1 MKRDLLTTLWT
12 SATMAVALLLSMTIT
27 PVLAAPTTLT
37 VWHAY
42 RGQEKAAF
50 EKVIAAYNK
59 RVASRGI
66 KVTTLAVPYD
76 AYADKITAAVPR
88 GKGPDVFIFAQ
99 DRLGGWIEGGETV
112 EPIDFYLDDKTR
124 NEFLPNMLSA
134 MTYRGTVYGLPLNYK
149 CITLIYNKK
158 LVSAPPK
165 TSGELVKLAQSLT
178 NAAVG
183 KFGLAYAYNDYYY
196 HAALQNAF
204 GGRAFDPGPKP
215 VLNAPEN
222 IAAMQLLLTWINKDG
237 ILPAEP
243 SSALVTSLFNQGKAA
258 MVFSGPWFLGEIA
271 PGINYGLAMLP
282 TIDEAGGQPMRPW
295 LTIEGVYVSAH
306 SKHKEAGYDL
316 AKYLV
321 SEEAGL
327 VLTVEGRQLHTNKAV
342 YTHKEVADDPVLAAF
357 RQQLNTAIPMPNF
370 AEMTVMWSPAT
381 TAMNT
386 IIRRAATP
394 KEALDAAQRAVVKD
408 IAALRKGR

>member
-1 MKRDLLTTLWT
+1 MKSNLLKLSWT
-12 SATMAVALLLSMTIT
+12 SASLWAVVLLGAFFTQA
-27 PVLAAPTTLT
+27 LAAATTLT

-42 RGQEKAAF
+42 RGKEKAAF
-50 EKVIAAYNK
+50 EKVVANYNK
-59 RVASRGI
+59 LAASRGVE
-66 KVTTLAVPYD
+66 VTTLAVPYD

-99 DRLGGWIEGGETV
+99 DRLGGWIEGGATV
-112 EPIDFYLDDKTR
+112 EPIDFYLDDRTR
-124 NEFLPNMLSA
+124 NQFLPSMLSA
-134 MTYRGTVYGLPLNYK
+134 MTYRDTVYGLPLNYK
-149 CITLIYNKK
+149 SITLIYNKK
-158 LVSAPPK
+158 LVTTPPK
-165 TSGELVKLAQSLT
+165 TSGELVKLAKNLT

-196 HAALQNAF
+196 HASLQNAF

-215 VLNAPEN
+215 TLNVPEN
-222 IAAMQLLLTWINKDG
+222 VAAMQLLLKWMNKDA

-243 SSALVTSLFNQGKAA
+243 SSALITSLFNQGKAA
-258 MVFSGPWFLGEIA
+258 MVFSGPWFLGEIEA
-271 PGINYGLAMLP
+271 GIDYGLALLP
-282 TIDEAGGQPMRPW
+282 TIDEAGGKPMRPW
-295 LTIEGVYVSAH
+295 LTIEGVYVSVS

-357 RQQLNTAIPMPNF
+357 RRQLDEAIPMPNF

-386 IIRRAATP
+386 IVRGAATP
-394 KEALDAAQRAVVKD
+394 KVALDKAQQTVEKD

>member
-1 MKRDLLTTLWT
+1 MRSKLLGAALALIAGAWT
-12 SATMAVALLLSMTIT
+12 FQAC
-27 PVLAAPTTLT
+27 AAATTLT

-42 RGQEKAAF
+42 RGKEKEAF
-50 EKVIAAYNK
+50 EKVVANYNRTAVK
-59 RVASRGI
+59 KGVE
-66 KVTTLAVPYD
+66 VTTLAVPYD

-99 DRLGGWIEGGETV
+99 DRLGGWVEGGNTV
-112 EPIDFYLDDKTR
+112 EPISFFLDDETR
-124 NEFLPNMLSA
+124 EQFLPAMLDA
-134 MTYRGTVYGLPLNYK
+134 MTYRDTVYGLPLNYK
-149 CITLIYNKK
+149 SITLIYNKK
-158 LVSAPPK
+158 LVKTPPA
-165 TSGELVKLAQSLT
+165 TSGELVKLAKSLT
-178 NAAVG
+178 DAAVG

-215 VLNAPEN
+215 TLNAPEN
-222 IAAMQLLLTWINKDG
+222 ISAMNLLLRWIGKDK

-243 SSALVTSLFNQGKAA
+243 SSALVTSLFNDGKAA

-271 PGINYGLAMLP
+271 PGVDYGLAPLP
-282 TIDEAGGQPMRPW
+282 TIDEAEGRAMRPW
-295 LTIEGVYVSAH
+295 LTIEGVYVAQS
-306 SKHKEAGYDL
+306 SKHKEAAYEF
-316 AKYLV
+316 AQYLV

-342 YTHKEVADDPVLAAF
+342 YANKAVADDPVLAAF
-357 RQQLNTAIPMPNF
+357 RRQLDSATPMPNF

-386 IIRRAATP
+386 IVRGAATP
-394 KEALDAAQRAVVKD
+394 KVALDKAQASVEKD
-408 IAALRKGR
+408 IAALRKSR

>member
-1 MKRDLLTTLWT
+1 MKQNLLKTILAGAKVW
-12 SATMAVALLLSMTIT
+12 VLLILGAW
-27 PVLAAPTTLT
+27 VLEVQAAATTLT

-42 RGQEKAAF
+42 RGKEKAAF
-50 EKVIAAYNK
+50 EKVIANYNK
-59 RVASRGI
+59 QAASKGVE
-66 KVTTLAVPYD
+66 VTTLAVPYD

-99 DRLGGWIEGGETV
+99 DRLGGWVEGGTTV
-112 EPIDFYLDDKTR
+112 EPIDFFLDDKTR
-124 NEFLPNMLSA
+124 NQFLPSMLSA

-149 CITLIYNKK
+149 SITLIYNKK
-158 LVSAPPK
+158 LVQTPPR
-165 TSGELVKLAQSLT
+165 TSGELVKLAKQLT
-178 NAAVG
+178 DPAIG
-183 KFGLAYAYNDYYY
+183 KFGLAYAYNDFYY
-196 HAALQNAF
+196 HAALMNAF

-215 VLNAPEN
+215 ALNAPEN
-222 IAAMQLLLTWINKDG
+222 ITAMNLLLRWIRKDG

-243 SSALVTSLFNQGKAA
+243 STALITSLFNDGKAA

-271 PGINYGLAMLP
+271 PGVDYGLALLP
-282 TIDEAGGQPMRPW
+282 SIDEAGGKPMRPW
-295 LTIEGVYVSAH
+295 LTIEGVYVSAG
-306 SKHKEAGYDL
+306 SRHKEAAYDL

-327 VLTVEGRQLHTNKAV
+327 ILAVEGLQLHTNKAV
-342 YTHKEVADDPVLAAF
+342 YAHKAVANNPQLAAF
-357 RQQLNTAIPMPNF
+357 RRQLDSATPMPNF

-386 IIRRAATP
+386 IVRGAATP
-394 KEALDAAQRAVVKD
+394 EVALDKAQRAIEKD